1 MKNTFKIY
9 RWAWAIVVS
18 ATLIAVLALILHT
31 SHHDLA
37 KDPNNLSR
45 IVRVDLPSIAEL
57 ESEDNLSR
65 GASRWNVYHHSGRFV
80 EELSEAT
87 IRELDDLCVTD
98 SLHWRKNLEN
108 ESYIYSDE
116 GGIDELYFVTSL
128 ISKDKFVLTY
138 EVDESE
144 GLFVLFP
151 FVIAYTILFYW
162 GLVLVLILLKCHNI
176 FQLQSE

>member
-1 MKNTFKIY
+1 MMKKAFKIY
-9 RWAWAIVVS
+9 RWAWTAVVS

-37 KDPNNLSR
+37 RDPNNLSR
-45 IVRVDLPSIAEL
+45 IVKVDLPSIAEA
-57 ESEDNLSR
+57 ESEDNSSR
-65 GASRWNVYHHSGRFV
+65 GASRWDVYVHHGRFV

-98 SLHWRKNLEN
+98 SLHWKKLEN

-116 GGIDELYFVTSL
+116 GGVDGLYFVTCS
-128 ISKDKFVLTY
+128 ISKDQFVLNY

-144 GLFVLFP
+144 GLFVLLP
-151 FVIAYTILFYW
+151 FAIAYTILFYW
-162 GLVLVLILLKCHNI
+162 GLVLVFILLIKRIRN
-176 FQLQSE
+176 

>member
-1 MKNTFKIY
+1 M
-9 RWAWAIVVS
+9 VS

-45 IVRVDLPSIAEL
+45 IVKVDLPSIAEA
-57 ESEDNLSR
+57 ESEDNSSR
-65 GASRWNVYHHSGRFV
+65 GASRWDVYVHHGRFV

-87 IRELDDLCVTD
+87 IRELDGLCVTD
-98 SLHWRKNLEN
+98 SLHWKKLEN

-116 GGIDELYFVTSL
+116 GGVDGLYFVTCS
-128 ISKDKFVLTY
+128 ISKDQFVLNY

-151 FVIAYTILFYW
+151 FAIAYTILFYW
-162 GLVLVLILLKCHNI
+162 GLVLVFILLIKRIRN
-176 FQLQSE
+176 